1 MYSCLSLMLWTGSG
15 ILAASMYYNEIFS
28 RPCPINHRVGTD
40 YSERRASRIRF
51 SPLFLLLSSLSLSLT
66 LSFSLPLS
74 PPPPPSLSLLLSL
87 LLISLRVGRV
97 IRSSRLG
104 KRCWRP
110 HLQSG
115 RAQGSSRVWMAQGTG
130 SGWGSQTG
138 CRWRTRTAGSLRR
151 SSCYCAWEEQHQH
164 EEEQERSVWTASSR
178 YCVSY
183 WEDGAEDSVTL
194 TPPPTD
200 PDSSDRKSVV

>member
-1 MYSCLSLMLWTGSG
+1 MGEGLWGEFESG
-15 ILAASMYYNEIFS
+15 NKNNRGQIILKGFIF
-28 RPCPINHRVGTD
+28 
-40 YSERRASRIRF
+40 
-51 SPLFLLLSSLSLSLT
+51 PLFLPLSLSVSLFPFS
-66 LSFSLPLS
+66 LLPSLPPFNSLLLLSLPLS

-200 PDSSDRKSVV
+200 PDSSPY